1 MRLEDLYNI
10 LKKPFYSSAQKLC
23 SELSILTD
31 TVEVIFLSAVVWE
44 VGCVKGVLGGRLMGS
59 VRVGDV
65 GCVLIVVF
73 IIGVG
78 VVGSVDVGDVGP
90 VLIVVL
96 VMSVG
101 VVGRVLI
108 VVLVTGVGV
117 VGSTRTVV
125 VGSQS
130 PHAGRQLMLIYSG
143 FKLHSSKRAQ
153 NSQRAFK
160 FKHSYKDCTLQDF
173 KSPKRRTRLFF

>member
-1 MRLEDLYNI
+1 MGD
-10 LKKPFYSSAQKLC
+10 
-23 SELSILTD
+23 
-31 TVEVIFLSAVVWE
+31 
-44 VGCVKGVLGGRLMGS
+44 VGCALIVELVMGLT
-59 VRVGDV
+59 VVGLVDVGDV

-78 VVGSVDVGDVGP
+78 DVGP
-90 VLIVVL
+90 ILIVVL
-96 VMSVG
+96 VMGVG

-117 VGSTRTVV
+117 VGSTRTVGI
-125 VGSQS
+125 GSQS

-160 FKHSYKDCTLQDF
+160 FTHSYKDCTLQDLKALKEELEIF
-173 KSPKRRTRLFF
+173 